1 LSDANRQENT
11 PKWPATKPVL
21 AGVLALIVLV
31 GGLGVWSVTARISGA
46 VVTAGTVK
54 VESNR
59 QVVQHPD
66 GGVVGEILVDESDT
80 VAKGDVLI
88 RLDGRKQRSELAIVE
103 GQLREIAAR
112 KARLVAERDGA
123 ETILFSDRLLADATT
138 SPEIAAMVKG
148 ERTLFEARRDSLR
161 QEARLLREQNKQID
175 QRITGIDAQLRA
187 LETQA
192 DLVGE
197 ELRDQ
202 QRLLANQLTQVA
214 RVNELKREEANLL
227 GQIGRLEA
235 QMAELRGQ
243 AASNDISLLQ
253 LETRRREEAVST
265 LRDLQFREIELAE
278 RKLDLE
284 DTLSRLDIRA
294 PVGGLVYNLQV
305 FAEQSVVRPAD
316 PLLYIIPQDQAL
328 VVAARVEALNVNDIY
343 VGQQAALR
351 FPGFDQKTTPEL
363 FGQVT
368 KVSADVVQDE
378 ATGMTY
384 YAAEIMPH
392 DMELAKLGDERLL
405 PGMPVEAFIQTG
417 ERSPIAYLAEPM
429 LGFFNRAFRE

>member
-1 LSDANRQENT
+1 LSGT
-11 PKWPATKPVL
+11 PDESLPRWGAAKPVL
-21 AGVLALIVLV
+21 AGVLALILLV
-31 GGLGVWSVTARISGA
+31 GGLGVWGVMARISGA
-46 VVTAGTVK
+46 VITTGTVN
-54 VESNR
+54 VETNR

-66 GGVVGEILVDESDT
+66 GGVVGEIFVDESDT

-88 RLDGRKQRSELAIVE
+88 RLDGRKQRSELTIVE

-112 KARLVAERDGA
+112 KARLMAERDSA
-123 ETILFSDRLLADATT
+123 DAIDFSDHLLAEAEVN
-138 SPEIAAMVKG
+138 PEVAAMIKG
-148 ERTLFEARRDSLR
+148 ERTLFEARRETLR
-161 QEARLLREQNKQID
+161 QEARLLREQNNQID
-175 QRITGIDAQLRA
+175 QRIAGINAQLRA

-192 DLVGE
+192 DLVGQ

-227 GQIGRLEA
+227 GQIGRMEA

-253 LETRRREEAVST
+253 LDTRRREEAVGT

-294 PVGGLVYNLQV
+294 PVSGLVYNLQV

-328 VVAARVEALNVNDIY
+328 VVSARVESLNVNDIY
-343 VGQQAALR
+343 VGQEAALR

-368 KVSADVVQDE
+368 KVSADVVKDE
-378 ATGMTY
+378 RTGMDY
-384 YAAEIMPH
+384 YAAEIMPYPT
-392 DMELAKLGDERLL
+392 ELAKLGEDRLL

>member
-1 LSDANRQENT
+1 M
-11 PKWPATKPVL
+11 
-21 AGVLALIVLV
+21 I
-31 GGLGVWSVTARISGA
+31 
-46 VVTAGTVK
+46 
-54 VESNR
+54 
-59 QVVQHPD
+59 
-66 GGVVGEILVDESDT
+66 
-80 VAKGDVLI
+80 
-88 RLDGRKQRSELAIVE
+88 
-103 GQLREIAAR
+103 
-112 KARLVAERDGA
+112 
-123 ETILFSDRLLADATT
+123 
-138 SPEIAAMVKG
+138 KG
-148 ERTLFEARRDSLR
+148 ERTLFKARRDSLR

-175 QRITGIDAQLRA
+175 QRIAGIDAQLRA

-227 GQIGRLEA
+227 GQVGRLEA

-243 AASNDISLLQ
+243 AASNEISLLQ
-253 LETRRREEAVST
+253 LDTRRREEALST
-265 LRDLQFREIELAE
+265 LRDLQFREIELTE
-278 RKLDLE
+278 RKLDLV

-294 PVGGLVYNLQV
+294 PVSGLVYNLQV
-305 FAEQSVVRPAD
+305 FAEQSVVRSAD

-328 VVAARVEALNVNDIY
+328 VVSARVESLNVNDIY
-343 VGQQAALR
+343 VGQEAALR
-351 FPGFDQKTTPEL
+351 FPGFDQKKTPEL

-378 ATGMTY
+378 ATGMNY
-384 YAAEIMPH
+384 YAAEIMPYQT
-392 DMELAKLGDERLL
+392 ELAKLGDERLL

>member
-1 LSDANRQENT
+1 LTDDRQDSI
-11 PKWPATKPVL
+11 PKWAATKPVL

-31 GGLGVWSVTARISGA
+31 GGLGVWSVMARISGA
-46 VVTAGTVK
+46 VVTSGTVT

-123 ETILFSDRLLADATT
+123 DTINYSDQLLTEAAT
-138 SPEIAAMVKG
+138 SPEVAAMVKG

-294 PVGGLVYNLQV
+294 PVSGLVYNLQV

-328 VVAARVEALNVNDIY
+328 VVAARVESLNVNDIY

-351 FPGFDQKTTPEL
+351 FPGFDQKKTPEL

-378 ATGMTY
+378 ATGMNY
-384 YAAEIMPH
+384 YAAEIMPYET
-392 DMELAKLGDERLL
+392 ELAKLGDERLL